1 MNVGNI
7 ICLKLMSGEE
17 LVGTMVADKTN
28 ETFVGI
34 KEVASIIMMPGAGNG
49 QQYGLGLA
57 PFLGYSESDTFQ
69 IARTA
74 IVVTHEPNIDMIN
87 NYNRL
92 FGAGIQVVGTLNG

>member
-17 LVGTMVADKTN
+17 LVGTFVTDMTN
-28 ETFVGI
+28 DAVVGI
-34 KEVASIIMMPGAGNG
+34 KDVASIIMMPGAGNG

-57 PFLGYSESDTFQ
+57 PFLGYSDTGTFQ
-69 IARTA
+69 IARAA

>member
-17 LVGTMVADKTN
+17 LVGTFDESKTSD
-28 ETFVGI
+28 TMVGI
-34 KEVASIIMMPGAGNG
+34 KDVASIIMMPGAGNG

-57 PFLGYSESDTFQ
+57 PFLGYSEDAAFQ
-69 IARTA
+69 IARSA